1 MSAATSSN
9 KTVVLSLSTDPSSG
23 SDVLFPERRIVF
35 HQGKDNIIVG
45 RASKVS
51 VKGYVA
57 GIENAWFYSPVM
69 SRHHAQIFA
78 RMDCNK
84 VEIKDLG
91 SLHGTFLNG
100 DERISADE
108 FRELKDGD
116 VLRFGAPIWRGVE
129 QFVPTTVKVGL
140 EFPNQDGTSTFQVP
154 DESDDDDDDGS
165 DVDQSSNDENMKLGT
180 NARHLTTPGGFAP
193 SNAAVVP
200 SIDLTGSDAGHQS
213 RQVIDLSTPRGSPIP
228 IDENEGTTSFSE
240 RKIDQTEDAADNQAT
255 SFELGGLAD
264 REKSR
269 DRTDTPASM
278 VDHHHDRSRP
288 AWGSSPSSDSVD
300 FSPRLRIVSFDESD
314 EELESERSACSE
326 TTSDEGMDGS
336 DDLDDLNSSESV
348 HDSEGDFGDHPSD
361 DGGFGFESDNSM
373 DTDHPQHD
381 WGNLPQSTEFLDFPE
396 IEPLVKSLS
405 RGPVA
410 LAQGQTATGGNGV
423 VSIDLLLNSDKPQ
436 SPIAVHAGDP
446 STSAP
451 GTKTAEILGAR
462 TGKMDYFLAREEN
475 RTTLM
480 TQKAVATRLPSVRDL
495 CNNDEPMDG
504 LKDHQ
509 FNPAA
514 HITSPFS
521 QSQSGHVGHRTTYS
535 PGEPHIIGSPVSLVE
550 GLDEHSRR
558 THVGI
563 SDIVNTSQADHSE
576 VASHKKTE
584 ISFPTP
590 PPVEETQPHSSQCNR
605 ERTQTAGEPR
615 AVSAAQADEDSQP
628 PNRGEGKRKADEI
641 SSATQEEEEWAAVT
655 AQATQSE
662 SPLRQGGA
670 INQHVRTS
678 DQAGRHP
685 SNSVSYERSTKRAR
699 MMRIAERLGYAA
711 LGGVTAGAMIV
722 GTLIYTAPT
731 FS

>member
-1 MSAATSSN
+1 MSATTPSN

-84 VEIKDLG
+84 VEIKDLR

-100 DERISADE
+100 DERIPADE

-116 VLRFGAPIWRGVE
+116 VLRFGAPIWRGLE

-154 DESDDDDDDGS
+154 DESDDDDGS
-165 DVDQSSNDENMKLGT
+165 DVDESSNDENMKLGT
-180 NARHLTTPGGFAP
+180 NARHLTTPGGFAS

-213 RQVIDLSTPRGSPIP
+213 HQVIDLSTPRGSPIP
-228 IDENEGTTSFSE
+228 MDENEGTTSFAE

-255 SFELGGLAD
+255 SLELGGLAD

-278 VDHHHDRSRP
+278 VDHHHDRSLP
-288 AWGSSPSSDSVD
+288 AWDSSPRFDSVD
-300 FSPRLRIVSFDESD
+300 FPSRLGIDSSDESD

-326 TTSDEGMDGS
+326 TTSDERMDGS
-336 DDLDDLNSSESV
+336 DDVDDLNSSESV

-361 DGGFGFESDNSM
+361 DGGFGFESDDN
-373 DTDHPQHD
+373 HLQHD

-405 RGPVA
+405 RGPA
-410 LAQGQTATGGNGV
+410 APAQGQTATGGNGV

-436 SPIAVHAGDP
+436 SPIAVHSGDP

-451 GTKTAEILGAR
+451 GTKTAEIMGAR

-480 TQKAVATRLPSVRDL
+480 TQKAVASRLPSVRDL
-495 CNNDEPMDG
+495 CNNYEPVDG
-504 LKDHQ
+504 LKDHHL
-509 FNPAA
+509 NPAA
-514 HITSPFS
+514 HITFPFS
-521 QSQSGHVGHRTTYS
+521 QSQSGHAGHRTTYS
-535 PGEPHIIGSPVSLVE
+535 PGEPHVIGSPVSLVE

-576 VASHKKTE
+576 VASHKKTG

-605 ERTQTAGEPR
+605 ERTQKAGKPR

-628 PNRGEGKRKADEI
+628 LNRGEGKRKADDI
-641 SSATQEEEEWAAVT
+641 SSATQEEEEWAAIT

-662 SPLRQGGA
+662 SSLRQGGA
-670 INQHVRTS
+670 INQHVRKS
-678 DQAGRHP
+678 GRAGRHP
-685 SNSVSYERSTKRAR
+685 SNSASDERSTKRAR

>member
-1 MSAATSSN
+1 MSAATPSS
-9 KTVVLSLSTDPSSG
+9 KTVVLNLSTDPSSG

-57 GIENAWFYSPVM
+57 GVENAWFHSPVM

-84 VEIKDLG
+84 VEIKDLR

-154 DESDDDDDDGS
+154 DESDDDDGS

-180 NARHLTTPGGFAP
+180 NARLPTTPGGSANT
-193 SNAAVVP
+193 NAAVLP
-200 SIDLTGSDAGHQS
+200 TIDLTGSDAGHQS
-213 RQVIDLSTPRGSPIP
+213 RQVIDLSTPRGSPLP
-228 IDENEGTTSFSE
+228 IDEDEGTTSFAE
-240 RKIDQTEDAADNQAT
+240 CKIDQPEDAADNQAT
-255 SFELGGLAD
+255 SLELGGLAG

-288 AWGSSPSSDSVD
+288 AWGSSPRFDSVD
-300 FSPRLRIVSFDESD
+300 FPSRLGIDSSDESD

-361 DGGFGFESDNSM
+361 DGGFGFESDDN
-373 DTDHPQHD
+373 HVQHD

-410 LAQGQTATGGNGV
+410 PAQGQTATGGNGV
-423 VSIDLLLNSDKPQ
+423 VSIDLLLNSDKPR
-436 SPIAVHAGDP
+436 SPIAAHFGEP

-451 GTKTAEILGAR
+451 GTQTAEILGSR

-495 CNNDEPMDG
+495 CNNDEPVDG
-504 LKDHQ
+504 PNGHQ
-509 FNPAA
+509 LSPAA
-514 HITSPFS
+514 HMMSPFS
-521 QSQSGHVGHRTTYS
+521 KCQSGYVGHRTTYS
-535 PGEPHIIGSPVSLVE
+535 PGEPHIIGSPVNLGE

-576 VASHKKTE
+576 VASHKKME

-590 PPVEETQPHSSQCNR
+590 PPVEETQLQSSRCNR
-605 ERTQTAGEPR
+605 EPTQKAGEHR
-615 AVSAAQADEDSQP
+615 AVSAAQADEDAQP
-628 PNRGEGKRKADEI
+628 PNRGEGKRKADDI
-641 SSATQEEEEWAAVT
+641 SSATQEEEEWAVVT
-655 AQATQSE
+655 AQATQPE
-662 SPLRQGGA
+662 SSLPHEGP
-670 INQHVRTS
+670 INQRVRTS
-678 DQAGRHP
+678 DHAGRQP
-685 SNSVSYERSTKRAR
+685 SNSAPEERSTKRAR